1 MLADVQARPKGAA
14 SPGLAVFTPIVQSGR
29 ELAAAAD
36 KAANAL
42 HNPVTLPVVCQSM
55 LLRSNM
61 RSQER

>member
-1 MLADVQARPKGAA
+1 MLADVQGRLKGAA

-42 HNPVTLPVVCQSM
+42 HNPVTLPVVCQSL

-61 RSQER
+61 RSRER